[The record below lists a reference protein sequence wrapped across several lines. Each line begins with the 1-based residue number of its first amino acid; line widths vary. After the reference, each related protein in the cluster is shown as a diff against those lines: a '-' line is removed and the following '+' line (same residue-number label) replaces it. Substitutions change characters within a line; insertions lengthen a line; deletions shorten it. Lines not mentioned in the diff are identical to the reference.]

1 MDHLAVVAVIGLRRL
16 HELGPLRQQAVL
28 QIDSSVCAMGEARQG
43 PRPAEPVGV
52 SPGGHR
58 VGHDVVGTLL
68 KTLGYSLQGNRKTL
82 EGSGHVD
89 RDAQF
94 GHIAET
100 VKEAITAGQPAISV
114 RATAR
119 TVETRALRIEAS
131 RDNAERLTLAVPGRD
146 EPIVPTHWSYGQLCS
161 LVGAPSSY
169 MRQLPAPLTSTATLD
184 RRPWRDRQAVP
195 GHSEASGPSAS
206 KVCLRHLCAGCRRE
220 PSPAHRH
227 AVPAIHTRS
236 CCVRSPSPQ
245 TPPRRCGG

>member
-1 MDHLAVVAVIGLRRL
+1 MR
-16 HELGPLRQQAVL
+16 
-28 QIDSSVCAMGEARQG
+28 
-43 PRPAEPVGV
+43 
-52 SPGGHR
+52 
-58 VGHDVVGTLL
+58 TL

-161 LVGAPSSY
+161 LVGAPASY
-169 MRQLPAPLTSTATLD
+169 MRQLPAPLAGVNLQHGLLSHRAELVKT
-184 RRPWRDRQAVP
+184 
-195 GHSEASGPSAS
+195 SEADDCDDG
-206 KVCLRHLCAGCRRE
+206 KVVHDGQAGVVTLTVLTCQEHSSVGGSTPRHQPR
-220 PSPAHRH
+220 RH
-227 AVPAIHTRS
+227 AAHPRS
-236 CCVRSPSPQ
+236 RSLALQ
-245 TPPRRCGG
+245 GRD